1 MPLKEYVGSI
11 GISVDGQDYDVVSF
25 AVKHNTGRKIVKT
38 MNRKGKA
45 LGFTRGVQT
54 WEIDLTA
61 AIPKEGEVAW
71 VGVEGA
77 VITVEPVGG
86 GGREI
91 YRDCVVTEQ
100 GKKYDSEKEALVDV
114 KIVALDFEQE

>member
-1 MPLKEYVGSI
+1 MPLKEYVGAI
-11 GISVDGQDYDVVSF
+11 GLTIDGVDYEVVNF
-25 AVKHNTGRKIVKT
+25 NVKHNTGRKVVKT
-38 MNRKGKA
+38 MNRTGKA
-45 LGFTRGVQT
+45 LGFVRGVQT

-61 AIPKEGEVAW
+61 AIPKEGNVQW

-77 VITVEPVGG
+77 VITVEPLGG

-100 GKKYDSEKEALVDV
+100 GKKYDAEKEALVDV
-114 KIVALDFEQE
+114 KLIALDFEQE